1 MFRFSSG
8 KGIGAAGPLHTCSV
22 GWGWRTRW
30 NPRALWGDSWK
41 LMAFTEPGV
50 AGGWPATVWTSLN
63 GRGLQERLDS
73 SEDAPMRP

>member
-1 MFRFSSG
+1 
-8 KGIGAAGPLHTCSV
+8 
-22 GWGWRTRW
+22 
-30 NPRALWGDSWK
+30 
-41 LMAFTEPGV
+41 MAFAEPGV